1 MMMIGETKRM
11 HYASPRAGY
20 SQQTAATEHQQHA
33 SASLPFAHERARITI
48 RQ

>member
-11 HYASPRAGY
+11 HNASPRAGY
-20 SQQTAATEHQQHA
+20 SQQNAATEHRQHA
-33 SASLPFAHERARITI
+33 PASLPFALERARITI